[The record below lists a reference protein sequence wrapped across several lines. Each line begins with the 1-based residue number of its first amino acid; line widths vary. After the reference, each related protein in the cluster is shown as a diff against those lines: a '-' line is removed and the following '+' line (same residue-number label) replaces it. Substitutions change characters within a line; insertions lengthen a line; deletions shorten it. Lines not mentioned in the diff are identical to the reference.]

1 MFKKY
6 VLSLYLST
14 LFYGIFIAI
23 NLLAVLAFFIPILRP
38 APFLFYFI
46 FAFLF
51 TFDYLALYSRDGI
64 TATRQVPE
72 RLSNGDDNTIVL
84 RINNTYA
91 FSAHLTL
98 IDEVPVQLQNRS
110 FSLLKTV
117 EPAAEKEIQYTIRP
131 LKRGDYEFGTL
142 NIYTRGP
149 LKLISRR
156 FWGAAG
162 KVVPVFPSFLQM
174 RQYSL
179 MAVSQYSSRYGIRKI
194 RRVGHSREYDEIHEY
209 VQGDDVRTINWKASA
224 RNGNLMVNHYNDE
237 KAQQIYCVIDKGRA
251 MKTPVNGLSL
261 LDYAINASLVLAS
274 IALQNKDRAGLVT
287 YSDVMGTF
295 LPADAKPRQLDMISD
310 LLHNEKSRFLESSAE
325 LLYAYTRRRITQRS
339 LIVLFT
345 HFDSVTALVREL
357 PYLKKINTYHL
368 LLVVFFQDTE
378 LKQIL
383 EKPAPDLLSI
393 YTRTIAGKF
402 ALEKRLILN
411 ELRQAGILGLL
422 TKPATLTLNALNKYL
437 EIKQR
442 NLI

>member
-23 NLLAVLAFFIPILRP
+23 NLLAVLTFFIPILRP

-149 LKLISRR
+149 LRLISRR

-162 KVVPVFPSFLQM
+162 KVSSCFSFL
-174 RQYSL
+174 
-179 MAVSQYSSRYGIRKI
+179 SSNEAIQSYG
-194 RRVGHSREYDEIHEY
+194 
-209 VQGDDVRTINWKASA
+209 
-224 RNGNLMVNHYNDE
+224 
-237 KAQQIYCVIDKGRA
+237 
-251 MKTPVNGLSL
+251 GLT
-261 LDYAINASLVLAS
+261 VF
-274 IALQNKDRAGLVT
+274 IALRDTQNKAC
-287 YSDVMGTF
+287 GT
-295 LPADAKPRQLDMISD
+295 LPR
-310 LLHNEKSRFLESSAE
+310 
-325 LLYAYTRRRITQRS
+325 
-339 LIVLFT
+339 
-345 HFDSVTALVREL
+345 VR
-357 PYLKKINTYHL
+357 
-368 LLVVFFQDTE
+368 
-378 LKQIL
+378 
-383 EKPAPDLLSI
+383 
-393 YTRTIAGKF
+393 
-402 ALEKRLILN
+402 
-411 ELRQAGILGLL
+411 
-422 TKPATLTLNALNKYL
+422 
-437 EIKQR
+437 
-442 NLI
+442 